1 MADQVTYSGTLKG
14 SDGSTLQIGSI
25 TVIPATPVPVPDP
38 IPLPPPAGTGRVRL
52 LWHHG
57 WAGPSIDTWPVD
69 VASGITAVG
78 LVMAQSAAAG
88 TGRLTDPP
96 GITKAQALRLQSAG
110 IDVLAGIGGSGDGG
124 IDIRTSQQVQQ
135 ALGSIGGM
143 RDRLAITGVILDLE
157 GAPGSGWSPGA
168 MTDLGHALIAA
179 GLKVGIW
186 SALYGGRIEGW
197 GQVARALGDGLHSWQ
212 RGFYDFPEAGDTR
225 LTGIVT
231 GDLAAMRGY
240 VAREDQ
246 LVASFMPTPPEGGYP
261 NSSPT
266 TVLAAAYRAG
276 RGKYPAAGW
285 SVWEDRIDAGRGW
298 PATRGLAV
306 S

>member
-14 SDGSTLQIGSI
+14 SDGSALQVGDI
-25 TVIPATPVPVPDP
+25 VYVPPTVPDP
-38 IPLPPPAGTGRVRL
+38 PPPPPPVKGVGRVKL

-57 WAGPSIDTWPVD
+57 WAGPSIDAWPVD
-69 VASGITAVG
+69 IPHSITAVG
-78 LVMAQSAAAG
+78 LVMCQSAGPG

-96 GITKAQALRLQSAG
+96 GVTKAQSLRLQGAG

-124 IDIRTSQQVQQ
+124 IDIRTSAQVQQ
-135 ALGSIGGM
+135 ALGSIRGM
-143 RDRLAITGVILDLE
+143 RDRLAITGVIYDLE
-157 GAPGSGWSPGA
+157 GAPGSGWSPEA
-168 MTDLGHALIAA
+168 MIELGHALAA
-179 GLKVGIW
+179 DGLKVGIW
-186 SALYGGRIEGW
+186 SALYGGRLQAW
-197 GQVARALGDGLHSWQ
+197 GQVARALGDRLHSWQ
-212 RGFYDFPEAGDTR
+212 RGFYDFEQAGDTR

-231 GDLAAMRGY
+231 GDLLAMRGY
-240 VAREDQ
+240 VAREEQ

-266 TVLAAAYRAG
+266 TVLTAAYRAG
-276 RGKYPAAGW
+276 RAKYPSAGW
-285 SVWEDRIDAGRGW
+285 SVWEDRIDAARGW